1 MDAAELTRAA
11 EETRGRFYRVADTGR
26 IAADLPPGRQVP
38 IESLPP
44 KVLWNQ
50 WWLLSAFLG
59 LLVAEWVLRKR
70 KGML

>member
-1 MDAAELTRAA
+1 
-11 EETRGRFYRVADTGR
+11 
-26 IAADLPPGRQVP
+26 VP

-59 LLVAEWVLRKR
+59 LLVTEWVLRKR